1 MGGLPL
7 TRRSLLVGGAS
18 TAAAVLLLI
27 AAMARCYAAPRKHG
41 SPRSTRPRPSVSGH
55 QRVRTMS
62 HDEEE
67 EEDGGAGGD
76 GSGGSGGSGGGGGG
90 TSDTNAGA
98 EGALVGRRVQIHGLT
113 TRADMNGLEGVA
125 TSYSQHRGRYIV
137 MSAGGVETAIKPSNL
152 RAV

>member
-1 MGGLPL
+1 MG
-7 TRRSLLVGGAS
+7 RVGGRG
-18 TAAAVLLLI
+18 AAVRRLGLAEEVGHLGDVPRLTQARRQLLLAL
-27 AAMARCYAAPRKHG
+27 AA
-41 SPRSTRPRPSVSGH
+41 
-55 QRVRTMS
+55 
-62 HDEEE
+62 
-67 EEDGGAGGD
+67 
-76 GSGGSGGSGGGGGG
+76 GGSGGGGGG